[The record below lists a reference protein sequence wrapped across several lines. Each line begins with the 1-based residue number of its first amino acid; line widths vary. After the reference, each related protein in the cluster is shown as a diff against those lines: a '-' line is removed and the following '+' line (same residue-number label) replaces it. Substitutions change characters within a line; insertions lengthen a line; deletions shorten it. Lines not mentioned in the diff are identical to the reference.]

1 MAPAKE
7 ERLDIAWLVTCGK
20 RTGVYNAENKAEECK
35 MATFYYYCHWILM
48 FEAGKYTIHLTIAM
62 KIQHNVSLAA
72 EECWYLGRLRK
83 MFELTSL
90 PE

>member
-7 ERLDIAWLVTCGK
+7 ERLDIAWLVTYGK

-48 FEAGKYTIHLTIAM
+48 FEAGKYTIHLTITLL
-62 KIQHNVSLAA
+62 SL
-72 EECWYLGRLRK
+72 WKYNI
-83 MFELTSL
+83 MFPWQLKSVGIL
-90 PE
+90 VDSGKCLN